1 MNGINLRQKGGN
13 EMGEKYSVTAVLSAI
28 DRNFSAVMQKAS
40 DSMAI
45 MKAKAETV
53 SPAIKNT
60 GKVMAG
66 VGTAITALGVSSV
79 KSFGN
84 FEKSINSAAIIA
96 GGSQKD
102 IKGLSNEAIKL
113 GQTLPI
119 SAQEAG
125 DAMTEMARNGAGISE
140 LKNEF
145 PAIAKAAAVTGEGLE
160 SSAITVQNAMNI
172 WGGGAKNAAKDSA
185 ILAMNANKS
194 KVGIEDMGQVFA
206 NVGSTAHTLGFSV
219 ADVSTATGIMAN
231 SGLDAAQGS
240 QDLAHALNMMTK
252 PTDTAAGAMKQLGI
266 SYTKA
271 DGSFKSMPEILKQ
284 VSAATDGMS
293 KSQKIA
299 TLNTLFGAAGQKA
312 MLPLLDATKNKV
324 ENGKTVWDDYSDSIK
339 KVGNSSKAANK
350 YLSENSAKMTKNVG
364 SQVDQMKDAFT
375 GLQFASLEAS
385 SEGIQKFLMKVQDF
399 VTYLQVSKGPL
410 AEFARGFIAL
420 APVFGPIILGIGGIL
435 IVISKL
441 ISAAST
447 IGAVLA
453 NPWFLVIAAIVAV
466 GAALWAFF
474 TKTEQ
479 GRAIWQSFTT
489 FLTNIWNTVSPTLI
503 AIWNDISSA
512 FTNAWNTLAPIFTTL
527 WNTIVTVFQ
536 TAITAVQT
544 AIAPLIPVISGI
556 FNALVPIIMPIIG
569 IILTVLVGKFTLMIA
584 KITIAITTIVA
595 IITAGITILGA
606 IWTAGWQG
614 ISASFTL
621 VWTVISTIANTF
633 MAILKNV
640 IALGVAIIRGDWRGA
655 WNAIRN
661 IFNAVWSAI
670 KTIVSAAINFVKS
683 IISAGVGLI
692 KSIWNAGIKALST
705 IAKSIWDTIRN
716 LFKSGV
722 DFIKKIVHIDLGKQ
736 GEAIMNSLLEGLT
749 KAWGKVK
756 DFVGG
761 IGKWIGDHKGPI
773 SYDRKLLIPAGN
785 AIMLGL
791 NEGLT
796 KQFKTV
802 QSNVTSM
809 AGQIANSVQNATPI
823 LDTKSISNG
832 FNRIQSLSASV
843 FSGNMNGS
851 MTLNAS
857 TMDQQNN
864 RLLQKLVDKNQD
876 IYVDRDRWV
885 GATSDAY
892 DGALGN
898 NSNNSER
905 WRM

>member
-28 DRNFSAVMQKAS
+28 DRNFSAAMQKAS

-160 SSAITVQNAMNI
+160 SSAVTVQNAMNI

-194 KVGIEDMGQVFA
+194 KVGIEDMGQAFA

-252 PTDTAAGAMKQLGI
+252 PTDTAAGTMKQLGI
-266 SYTKA
+266 SYTNA
-271 DGSFKSMPEILKQ
+271 DGSFKSMPAILKQ

-466 GAALWAFF
+466 GTALWAFF
-474 TKTEQ
+474 TKTEK
-479 GRAIWQSFTT
+479 GKKIWKS
-489 FLTNIWNTVSPTLI
+489 LTDFMMTVWNTISPILISIWNTLSQTFI
-503 AIWNDISSA
+503 GIWEAVAPLLKTIWDIIVQV
-512 FTNAWNTLAPIFTTL
+512 FNAVAPIIMGILTTIGNVIMAVFGNPIFQITVMAL
-527 WNTIVTVFQ
+527 LLIITQVFSAIGAFITITMSLISNAISTGLQIISIVWNTI
-536 TAITAVQT
+536 
-544 AIAPLIPVISGI
+544 
-556 FNALVPIIMPIIG
+556 
-569 IILTVLVGKFTLMIA
+569 
-584 KITIAITTIVA
+584 
-595 IITAGITILGA
+595 
-606 IWTAGWQG
+606 
-614 ISASFTL
+614 
-621 VWTVISTIANTF
+621 WTVISTVVSTVW
-633 MAILKNV
+633 NV
-640 IALGVAIIRGDWRGA
+640 IKIVITTAMNVIKNIIKLGTSLMRGDWNGA
-655 WNAIRN
+655 MQAIKGIASSIWNGIKG
-661 IFNAVWSAI
+661 IISVVIGAI
-670 KTIVSAAINFVKS
+670 KTI
-683 IISAGVGLI
+683 IS
-692 KSIWNAGIKALST
+692 AGIKAAKGIWQATLNGMKNIVDSVW
-705 IAKSIWDTIRN
+705 KSIKN
-716 LFKSGV
+716 FFQSGIN
-722 DFIKKIVHIDLGKQ
+722 FIKKITKVDLFKNGS
-736 GEAIMNSLLEGLT
+736 EIINGLWNGM
-749 KAWGKVK
+749 KSAWESVK
-756 DFVGG
+756 NWVGG
-761 IGKWIGDHKGPI
+761 IADWVKKHKGPI
-773 SYDRKLLIPAGN
+773 SYDRKLLIPAGK
-785 AIMLGL
+785 AIMLGF

-864 RLLQKLVDKNQD
+864 RLLRRIADKDTNLYMD
-876 IYVDRDRWV
+876 SDTWV
-885 GATSDAY
+885 AGTADKYNSQ
-892 DGALGN
+892 LGTT
-898 NSNNSER
+898 SNNDER